1 MAWCP
6 KCKSE
11 YTEGVTRCP
20 DCDVELVDTLSLK
33 EELLDSLKPYT
44 FKEDFTMQD
53 LVDELDGSD
62 KKPKAAKLYKSAEER
77 YADAR
82 SSAFSFLLV
91 GGLGLVATVLDIVGV
106 FDFPF
111 HGFAV
116 YTMAAVFAVF
126 VLISFASMKNAKK
139 LLAAIGEEHAQIQA
153 IQTWYQ
159 TDGIHAD
166 ALAALEER
174 FTDEPE
180 EARYLQK
187 YEIVRTLLKGQF
199 PEVEEALLDKLA
211 SDFCEEAWESFS
223 YRR

>member
-11 YTEGVTRCP
+11 YTEGITHCP
-20 DCDVELVDTLSLK
+20 DCDVDLVDTLSLK
-33 EELLDSLKPYT
+33 EEILDSLKPYE

-62 KKPKAAKLYKSAEER
+62 KKPKSAKLYKSPAER
-77 YADAR
+77 YADNR
-82 SSAFSFLLV
+82 SSAFAFLFV
-91 GGLGLVATVLDIVGV
+91 GGLGMAAMILSLVGV
-106 FDFPF
+106 IAVPF
-111 HGFAV
+111 HDFAV
-116 YTMAAVFAVF
+116 FTMTAVFAVF
-126 VLISFASMKNAKK
+126 LVIGMISMKNSKK
-139 LLAAIGEEHAQIQA
+139 LLPVIQQEREQIQA
-153 IQTWYQ
+153 IQKWYQ

-166 ALAALEER
+166 ALAALEEH

-180 EARYLQK
+180 EAHYLQK

-211 SDFCEEAWESFS
+211 SDFCEEA
-223 YRR
+223 